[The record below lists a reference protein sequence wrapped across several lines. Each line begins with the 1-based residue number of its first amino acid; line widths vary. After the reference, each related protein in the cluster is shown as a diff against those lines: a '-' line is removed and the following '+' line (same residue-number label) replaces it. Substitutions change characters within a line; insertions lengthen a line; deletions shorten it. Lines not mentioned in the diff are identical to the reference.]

1 MEQQPGDNHNG
12 GIVAGPVENRIG
24 AAAAVV
30 EFLLKTH
37 KNQIIVAKIKIYSW
51 RRLTRSLILFK
62 AVGGGGNKYIYLI
75 KILLLISQSGWF

>member
-1 MEQQPGDNHNG
+1 MEQQPGDNHNR

-62 AVGGGGNKYIYLI
+62 AVGEGETNIYLI
-75 KILLLISQSGWF
+75 KILLLSSQSGWF